1 MSDIINIRLSIYPQT
16 QAKKTQ
22 SVNIVRKESSRM
34 KMKKVSYRF
43 SIIVILGQLFYN
55 DNKKPVDVKIKGD
68 ELIKPAAK

>member
-1 MSDIINIRLSIYPQT
+1 MSDIINIGLSIYSQT